1 MRVGVDQDDIDIF
14 KHRLDKCTKLLLMQG
29 LVVEAAVAG
38 DGLDAEW
45 VIDERLP

>member
-38 DGLDAEW
+38 NGLDAEW